1 MHAKARTAMDAAELN
16 QLAVLSGEESQELKR
31 LLRKALW
38 GAAE

>member
-1 MHAKARTAMDAAELN
+1 MHTKARAALDEAELN
-16 QLAVLSGEESQELKR
+16 QLAGLTQDESQELKR

>member
-1 MHAKARTAMDAAELN
+1 MDEAELD
-16 QLAVLSGEESQELKR
+16 QLAALSVEESHELKR